1 MNAAESKLQ
10 ASCYIEFCSRYPQE
24 RQYLWMNFNNPPNAI
39 AGSKLKSM
47 GLTPG
52 ISDMTFLA
60 RGNFSYF
67 IEFKVKPNRQSP
79 KQIDFQKAV
88 EERGAIYAIVH
99 NREEF
104 FFWVHVAM
112 LHNIISADLAIE
124 RYANS
129 DERRLSYK
137 YVEELHEI
145 LFEDCGKKISPD
157 LFRYFSNLEIIQS

>member
-1 MNAAESKLQ
+1 LQ

-24 RQYLWMNFNNPPNAI
+24 RQYLWMNFNNPPSAI
-39 AGSKLKSM
+39 AGAKLKSM

-67 IEFKVKPNRQSP
+67 IEFKVRPNKQSP

-88 EERGAIYAIVH
+88 EDRGAIYSVVH
-99 NREEF
+99 SREEF

-112 LHNIISADLAIE
+112 LHNIISADSHWE
-124 RYANS
+124 RESNS
-129 DERRLSYK
+129 DVRGISYK
-137 YVEELHEI
+137 YVNQLYHI
-145 LFEDCGKKISPD
+145 LFQDSGEKISPD
-157 LFRYFSNLEIIQS
+157 LFKYFSNLEIIQS